1 MAVVRTLELRFSSA
15 AGTTVT
21 LRVPDP
27 KPDLTAEQ
35 VETAMNG
42 IIARDVFS
50 SSGGA
55 LTGIAG
61 ARIVQRETT
70 DLELLG

>member
-1 MAVVRTLELRFSSA
+1 MAVVRTLELRFSST

-27 KPDLTAEQ
+27 KADLTGQ
-35 VETAMNG
+35 LVETAMNG
-42 IIARDVFS
+42 IIAGDVFS

-55 LTGIAG
+55 LIGIAG

-70 DLELLG
+70 DLDLI